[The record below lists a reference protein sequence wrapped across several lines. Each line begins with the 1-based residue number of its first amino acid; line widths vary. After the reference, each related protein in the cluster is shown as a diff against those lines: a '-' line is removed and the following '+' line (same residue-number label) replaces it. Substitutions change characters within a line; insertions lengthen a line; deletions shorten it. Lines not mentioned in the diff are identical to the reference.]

1 MGIKKKRREILK
13 KRFQANFSA
22 LSKSSLKA
30 FKKPLIQA
38 HQLLKCTFKSPTTL
52 RKSKRVF
59 FSLSKVYLKS
69 HSLIKG
75 ASFVFSELLIV
86 ILCLSYCFYFERVPK
101 QGKVDPNLESECIGL
116 ACTQKISGLAW
127 DS

>member
-1 MGIKKKRREILK
+1 MKR
-13 KRFQANFSA
+13 RFQAYFST

-38 HQLLKCTFKSPTTL
+38 HQLLKCIFKSPTTL

-59 FSLSKVYLKS
+59 FSLSKVYLKL

-75 ASFVFSELLIV
+75 ASFVFTVLLIV
-86 ILCLSYCFYFERVPK
+86 ILYLSYC
-101 QGKVDPNLESECIGL
+101 KVD
-116 ACTQKISGLAW
+116 
-127 DS
+127 